1 MEKIKVSYLSREP
14 HVSQILTGFS
24 LLAQSR
30 GWDISFEDHSQDK
43 AVPHRNVFVLVEYR
57 GKKLVYDLLDG
68 YNEPESICYHL
79 EHCDLYF
86 KRSFSE
92 EKNSQLNSEHIHK
105 MYPLGF
111 NYHVSCF
118 RHPVDR
124 RAWKQCIRK
133 LLNLECN
140 TWSNTWYTTRRFET
154 VPRKRNGK
162 VRVLFCTR
170 LWEENKNLSP
180 KLNEERR
187 FINQMRVEIIR
198 RLKAMPG
205 IQFTGGLTNSPLSR
219 ELAPDLILP
228 EEITFRPNYLRQ
240 MRSSDICIGSMG
252 LHESIG
258 WKTGEYVA
266 GAKAIVNERLHY
278 SVPGDFAEGK
288 NYLSF
293 ETVEQCLAAVQSLV
307 DDPEKLYQMKCANYD
322 YYHRW
327 LRPDV
332 LVQNTL
338 DIADGRT

>member
-1 MEKIKVSYLSREP
+1 MEKIKVSYLSREL

-111 NYHVSCF
+111 NYHVSC
-118 RHPVDR
+118 RNHPLDR
-124 RAWKQCIRK
+124 REWKQRVRK
-133 LLNLECN
+133 RLGLHSEQWN
-140 TWSNTWYTTRRFET
+140 TTYYSAKRFEGQP
-154 VPRKRNGK
+154 VFAPKNLG
-162 VRVLFCTR
+162 VLFCTR
-170 LWEENKNLSP
+170 LWDGCP
-180 KLNEERR
+180 D
-187 FINQMRVEIIR
+187 INQMRIDIIR
-198 RLKAMPG
+198 QLNTMPG

-228 EEITFRPNYLRQ
+228 GEITFRPNYLRQ